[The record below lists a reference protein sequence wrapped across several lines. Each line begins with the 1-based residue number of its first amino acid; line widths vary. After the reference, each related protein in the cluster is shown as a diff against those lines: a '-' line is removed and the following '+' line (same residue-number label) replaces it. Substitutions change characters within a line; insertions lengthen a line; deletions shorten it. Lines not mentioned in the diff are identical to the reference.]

1 MGSADQT
8 PLDVVGLVPAAGE
21 AKRLEKL
28 PCSKELFPVGFHR
41 DGDGGQLNPKV
52 VSQYLLEKMRLAG
65 AQKAYIVIRDGKWD
79 IPSFFG
85 DGHRLDMHLAYLM
98 MRLPFGVPYTLD
110 QAYPF
115 LRESMVLLGFP
126 DILFQP
132 DDAYVSLLEK
142 QKLTEADIVLGLF
155 PSEQPH
161 KMDMVDRDDA
171 GRVKSIAIKPT
182 ETQLKYTWMIAV
194 WTPAF
199 TRFMHDFVTALG
211 QSTTVARG
219 TAEEREYFVG
229 DVVQA
234 AIDRGM
240 SVETVV
246 FPDSKCVDIG
256 TPEDL
261 LSAVR
266 ESVRLAAISGTNGD

>member
-1 MGSADQT
+1 
-8 PLDVVGLVPAAGE
+8 
-21 AKRLEKL
+21 
-28 PCSKELFPVGFHR
+28 
-41 DGDGGQLNPKV
+41 
-52 VSQYLLEKMRLAG
+52 MRLAG

-115 LRESMVLLGFP
+115 LRKSMVLLGFP

-161 KMDMVDRDDA
+161 KMDMVDRDES
-171 GRVKSIAIKPT
+171 GRVKSITIKPA

-211 QSTTVARG
+211 QSTTLARE

-234 AIDRGM
+234 AIDGGM